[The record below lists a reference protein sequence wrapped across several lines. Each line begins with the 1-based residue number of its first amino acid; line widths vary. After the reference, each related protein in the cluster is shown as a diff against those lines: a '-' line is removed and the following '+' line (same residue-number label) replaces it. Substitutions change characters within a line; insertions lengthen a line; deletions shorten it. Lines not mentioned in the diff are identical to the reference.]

1 MSEDRRQL
9 HELRAI
15 EEMAARAEQQ
25 REARQKLIDHRR
37 EVEKKLD
44 RELGREAVH
53 VIRPRQS
60 KKTQALIRL
69 ASSIDHMG
77 GCAYIVS
84 PNQSTADYTANL
96 AREMRRNI
104 RNPITF
110 SSLLRRRHGEHI
122 THLLFD
128 DVDVALRQMAHGAIP
143 IAMAM
148 TRPSRVM
155 RRATRVPAI
164 LIDSGDELD
173 IDVGV
178 ILRGEE
184 VTGHIPDNFKSHIEH
199 IDGPV
204 MTHHVLTLRDGL
216 GKDAVRWML
225 LNGGDIEHQEH
236 DIRRMGLDM
245 GLHIP
250 DASIRQIMGYAI
262 GVIDGSVQWSD
273 LS

>member
-1 MSEDRRQL
+1 MSEERRQL
-9 HELRAI
+9 HDLRAM

-25 REARQKLIDHRR
+25 REARQKLINHRR
-37 EVEKKLD
+37 EVAKKLD
-44 RELGREAVH
+44 KELGRETVH
-53 VIRPRQS
+53 VIRPRRS

-69 ASSIDHMG
+69 AASIDQMG

-84 PNQSTADYTANL
+84 PNQAVADYTRNL
-96 AREMRRNI
+96 ARGVGCDI
-104 RNPITF
+104 RNPITL
-110 SSLLRRRHGEHI
+110 SSLIKRRPSEHI

-143 IAMAM
+143 IAMTM
-148 TRPSRVM
+148 TRPTRVM
-155 RRATRVPAI
+155 RRAIRVPAV
-164 LIDSGDELD
+164 LIDSDDELD

-184 VTGHIPDNFKSHIEH
+184 VTGHIPDNFKAYIEH

-204 MTHHVLTLRDGL
+204 MTHHVLTLRDDL

-250 DASIRQIMGYAI
+250 DASIGQIVGYAI

-273 LS
+273 LA